1 MRTVLAG
8 DLGGTKCRF
17 ALISADFGV
26 HGVQH
31 VPTVRERGPFLAA
44 LERAIETIL
53 SAVPAGL
60 ERPTAAGFGTAGV
73 IPRDGRS
80 IEVAPN
86 LPLDGFPLA
95 QHVEARFGLRT
106 TLLNDGRAS
115 AWGEFLRGHAAG
127 RDPLLCL
134 FFGTGIGIGLIVD
147 GKPFAGATNA
157 AGEIGH
163 TTFRPGGR
171 RCPCGGLG
179 HFEAYCGGRA
189 ITERALAE
197 IGPPPATAA
206 SAPSAT
212 GWTVGA
218 VVRAAATP
226 GPGQAA
232 AQAIL
237 AEAEAAACALVA
249 NACTL
254 LNPGAVVLGGGVLS
268 GWPLLQERIVAHV
281 PTATSR
287 PIHRDLQFVPTLGGS
302 DAILWGAAAATC
314 SLWSAG

>member
-17 ALISADFGV
+17 GLVAADYSV
-26 HGVQH
+26 HAVQH
-31 VPTVRERGPFLAA
+31 VPTVRSREPFLAS
-44 LERAIETIL
+44 LRQ
-53 SAVPAGL
+53 AVAEVLQHLPTGC
-60 ERPTAAGFGTAGV
+60 EPPTAAGFGTAGV

-86 LPLDGFPLA
+86 LPLDQFPLA
-95 QHVEARFGLRT
+95 QFVEDHFHLRS

-147 GKPFAGATNA
+147 GKPYGGGSNA

-163 TTFRPGGR
+163 NVFVPGGR
-171 RCPCGGLG
+171 RCACGGLG

-189 ITERALAE
+189 ITERAAE
-197 IGPPPATAA
+197 LLGAPPAGTAV
-206 SAPSAT
+206 
-212 GWTVGA
+212 WTVGA
-218 VVRAAATP
+218 VVAAASAP
-226 GPGQAA
+226 GSAQAG

-237 AEAEAAACALVA
+237 AEAETAALTMVG

-254 LNPGAVVLGGGVLS
+254 LNPSAVVLGGGVLS
-268 GWPLLQERIVAHV
+268 GWPALAGSIEAHV
-281 PTATSR
+281 RATTTR
-287 PIHRDLQFVPTLGGS
+287 PIHANLRFVPTLGGS
-302 DAILWGAAAATC
+302 DAILWGAAAATGA
-314 SLWSAG
+314 LWPR